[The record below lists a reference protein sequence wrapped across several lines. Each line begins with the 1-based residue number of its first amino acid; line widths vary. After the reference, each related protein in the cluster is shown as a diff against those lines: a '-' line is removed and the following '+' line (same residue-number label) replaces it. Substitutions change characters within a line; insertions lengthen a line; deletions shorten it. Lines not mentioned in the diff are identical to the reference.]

1 MQVAGLLQKGS
12 FDRQPVALDQA
23 VAADDLKVGVHMHR
37 RGTRLV
43 ESHRVEYAWM
53 PDAGTRPRQLQAIFE
68 QGCVGE
74 SGITWV
80 DEEIDVFC
88 SRKRLFKADIAF
100 PVTVANA
107 FLLQRF
113 EETPD
118 SCLVRDSWSGVV
130 RLNRYSF
137 SRRARGDRIAHLNQ
151 SPLVTHR
158 GTSKNQIPQS
168 AARLVRGMALNEANK
183 PGIRCRRL
191 WIKTPTAMFQ
201 VTRATVMTRATP
213 VIPNDPIISMQA

>member
-1 MQVAGLLQKGS
+1 MQVAGLLQKGP

-23 VAADDLKVGVHMHR
+23 VTADDLKIGVHMH

-43 ESHRVEYAWM
+43 EPHRVEDAWM
-53 PDAGTRPRQLQAIFE
+53 PNAGARLRQLQAIFE
-68 QGCVGE
+68 QGCVE
-74 SGITWV
+74 QSGITWV

-158 GTSKNQIPQS
+158 STSKIRSHNPPP
-168 AARLVRGMALNEANK
+168 ALFAVRL
-183 PGIRCRRL
+183 
-191 WIKTPTAMFQ
+191 
-201 VTRATVMTRATP
+201 
-213 VIPNDPIISMQA
+213 